1 MNESKNNKLN
11 GFIVAV
17 NSDINESIS
26 KLIEEANQR
35 RYEII
40 KEAKDEALNESYIKI
55 KTEVKNI
62 GSKYQILLS
71 KKEQEY
77 KIKILKYKESLFLK
91 IFHNIEDKLIEF
103 THKEEYKEFL
113 FNQIES
119 EEIDENSIIYLNSKD
134 MKFKEDII
142 NFKSVKCSFEVDNSI
157 KIGGLSVFYPQKSI
171 LINKTID
178 FKLEDQKKNF
188 ANNYKFNWFGKLQYK
203 IRIKNLRGEYHWI

>member
-1 MNESKNNKLN
+1 MNESENNKLN

-71 KKEQEY
+71 KK
-77 KIKILKYKESLFLK
+77 
-91 IFHNIEDKLIEF
+91 
-103 THKEEYKEFL
+103 
-113 FNQIES
+113 
-119 EEIDENSIIYLNSKD
+119 SK
-134 MKFKEDII
+134 
-142 NFKSVKCSFEVDNSI
+142 S
-157 KIGGLSVFYPQKSI
+157 
-171 LINKTID
+171 T
-178 FKLEDQKKNF
+178 
-188 ANNYKFNWFGKLQYK
+188 
-203 IRIKNLRGEYHWI
+203 R

>member
-1 MNESKNNKLN
+1 LNENDKLN

-17 NSDINESIS
+17 NTDINESIA

-77 KIKILKYKESLFLK
+77 KIKVLKYKESLFLK
-91 IFHNIEDKLIEF
+91 IFHNIEQKLKEF
-103 THKEEYKEFL
+103 TQKEEYKEFL
-113 FNQIES
+113 FDLIKL

-134 MKFKEDII
+134 MKFQEDII
-142 NFKSVKCSFEVDNSI
+142 KFKLVKCSFEVDNSI
-157 KIGGLSVFYPQKSI
+157 KIGGLSIFYPQKSI

-178 FKLEDQKKNF
+178 LKLEEQKKYF
-188 ANNYKFNWFGKLQYK
+188 ANNYKFN
-203 IRIKNLRGEYHWI
+203 